1 VTGTDP
7 RMTLSSETRAQDR
20 IARLRDQVRA
30 NDYVIDPRV
39 VADALLRSEHRRVLG
54 LSAVTAQGVR
64 SPEAVV
70 RWPAD
75 WPS

>member
-1 VTGTDP
+1 MPMTTLVESRTHP
-7 RMTLSSETRAQDR
+7 RL
-20 IARLRDQVRA
+20 ARLRDLVRD
-30 NDYVIDPRV
+30 NGYVVDPRV

-54 LSAVTAQGVR
+54 LAEIMSPGVR
-64 SPEAVV
+64 SPAGVV